1 MADMAN
7 ILERFLPRT
16 EFSSYEDFF
25 NNYAVNIPDGFN
37 FGFDV
42 VDAWAELAPDRLAL
56 WWIDDFGGEVKYT
69 FSDIKRQSDRTA
81 NFFADLGIGKGDF
94 VMLILKQ
101 RHEYWICA
109 TALHKLGA
117 ILIPASAMMT
127 SKDIVYRNNAAGV
140 SAIVAAPDARLLEDI
155 RLSLAQSPTV
165 KHVICVGLTEAE
177 PSHAKLTQPSPTR
190 PAITQPSPAR
200 TTSTQPSPTRDY
212 VRVHGF
218 LDFGAEIERRP
229 DGFARPTG
237 GGASRL
243 ADPFLIY
250 FTSGT
255 TGMPKMVMHD
265 YTYPLGH
272 ITTSKY
278 WQRACDGA
286 LHLTALSDS
295 GWAKFGWGKIY
306 GQWIC
311 GAAVFAY
318 DMDRFA
324 PLRML
329 EIMRDYP
336 ITTYCAGPTMYRFMI
351 QEDVRSYD
359 LSSITHYT
367 TAGEPLNPEVFNQW
381 KALTGLGIIEGF
393 GLSESSVLLANFEWF
408 EPKPGSMGKPSPLYK
423 IAVVDEEYN
432 VCDEGIEGQ
441 IVVRGVDSYAPPGL
455 FRRYYNDEALN
466 RESFRNG
473 CYNTGDVAW
482 MDPDG
487 YYWFVGRSDDII
499 KSSGYRIG
507 PFEVES
513 ALIEHEAVV
522 ECAVTAVPDP
532 RRGNIVKATVVLAK
546 GYAPGDALVKELQD
560 HVKRVTAPYKYPRV
574 IEFTDELPKTIGG
587 KIRRGEIRGRNGT

>member
-1 MADMAN
+1 MAGKAEN
-7 ILERFLPRT
+7 SNLLERYVPRT
-16 EFSSYEDFF
+16 EFSSYEDYIG
-25 NNYAVNIPDGFN
+25 NYTVSAPDGFN

-42 VDAWAELAPDRLAL
+42 VDAWADIRPDKLAL

-69 FSDIKRQSDRTA
+69 FADIKRLSSQA
-81 NFFADLGIGKGDF
+81 AHFFAGLGIGKGDC

-101 RHEYWICA
+101 RHEYWVCA

-117 ILIPASAMMT
+117 VIIPASAMMT
-127 SKDIVYRNNAAGV
+127 YKDIVYRNNAAGV
-140 SAIVAAPDARLLEDI
+140 SAIVSAPDARLLGSI
-155 RLSLAQSPTV
+155 RQSLSESPTV
-165 KHVICVGLTEAE
+165 KHVICAGL
-177 PSHAKLTQPSPTR
+177 AKDSPEY
-190 PAITQPSPAR
+190 S
-200 TTSTQPSPTRDY
+200 SFVRDG
-212 VRVHGF
+212 GF
-218 LDFGAEIERRP
+218 YDFGAEIERQP
-229 DGFARPTG
+229 DAFARPVD
-237 GGASRL
+237 GAVAATRID
-243 ADPFLIY
+243 DPFLIY

-265 YTYPLGH
+265 FSYPLGH